1 MECTHLHKNEWT
13 CDASPEEIQS
23 HIGLSDTRLRNIVGK
38 SKFAE
43 SVLTVWYHHAIT
55 TEE

>member
-1 MECTHLHKNEWT
+1 MECTHLHKDEWT

-43 SVLTVWYHHAIT
+43 SVLTVWYHPCNYH
-55 TEE
+55 